1 MDLGPLGVWFFTDGL
16 SAGKAAEFANRV
28 EELGYSALWIPETV
42 GRHPFAHAAW
52 LLSQTERLIL
62 ATGIANIYARD
73 AHASVSARNTLAEQS
88 GGRFLLG
95 LGVSHA
101 PMVEQVRGHRYTGPV
116 ATMRAYL
123 DTMDRAPY
131 SAIPPSET
139 PPTVIAALGPKMLAL
154 AAEKTTGAHPYL
166 VPPEHTARARE
177 TLGPRPWL
185 CTEQKVL
192 LETNPSRA
200 REVARKALGIY
211 LRLPNYRNNLKRLG
225 YTDADMDDGGSDRL
239 VDALVAWGDEKTI
252 AERIRAHRDAG
263 ASHVCIQ
270 PLHPEGKPIPD
281 ERILEALSPR

>member
-1 MDLGPLGVWFFTDGL
+1 MQVGDLGRLGVWTWLDHL
-16 SAGKAAEFANRV
+16 AAGEAAEFANQL
-28 EELGYSALWIPETV
+28 EDWGYGALWIPEAV
-42 GRHPFAHAAW
+42 GRDPFSLLGYLAAK
-52 LLSQTERLIL
+52 TDRLIL

-123 DTMDRAPY
+123 DTMEKAPY

-225 YTDADMDDGGSDRL
+225 YTDADMDDGGIDRL
-239 VDALVAWGDEKTI
+239 VEEYGVGCSST
-252 AERIRAHRDAG
+252 
-263 ASHVCIQ
+263 
-270 PLHPEGKPIPD
+270 
-281 ERILEALSPR
+281 